1 MYDTPRHEQSNVK
14 PAYFMST
21 LLISPPRSRP
31 LARCEL
37 IYIRNQVCFHRLR
50 SVSVQTA
57 QARRSKLA
65 NTHTFPGS
73 GAKLDLQLPNLH
85 KWAVSFASPWLS
97 LMIFL
102 MEHSVIRRTRFQFQT
117 YWPNRF
123 IIKTYAK
130 NVLASCFNGHA
141 KFPKFPRLMEGPD
154 QRIPTKLI
162 A

>member
-1 MYDTPRHEQSNVK
+1 MQTSDTNQCVSIISAHHGMVWYGMYDTPRRDGQSSLN

-21 LLISPPRSRP
+21 LPISPPRSRP

-37 IYIRNQVCFHRLR
+37 IYIRNQVCFHRLG

-65 NTHTFPGS
+65 NTRTFPGS

-102 MEHSVIRRTRFQFQT
+102 MEHSVIRRTRFQF
-117 YWPNRF
+117 
-123 IIKTYAK
+123 
-130 NVLASCFNGHA
+130 H
-141 KFPKFPRLMEGPD
+141 RLTGRMEKWT
-154 QRIPTKLI
+154 TK
-162 A
+162 